1 MKSTVGDGKRG
12 GLFLERL
19 WRVGE
24 LNTADTCQG
33 FFFGGGGGANNR
45 EAVRKKGCLL
55 TNRRRSEHVHERVRP
70 AVFASARVMIA
81 K

>member
-33 FFFGGGGGANNR
+33 FFFLKGGVGEGGLGVGG
-45 EAVRKKGCLL
+45 E
-55 TNRRRSEHVHERVRP
+55 
-70 AVFASARVMIA
+70 
-81 K
+81 